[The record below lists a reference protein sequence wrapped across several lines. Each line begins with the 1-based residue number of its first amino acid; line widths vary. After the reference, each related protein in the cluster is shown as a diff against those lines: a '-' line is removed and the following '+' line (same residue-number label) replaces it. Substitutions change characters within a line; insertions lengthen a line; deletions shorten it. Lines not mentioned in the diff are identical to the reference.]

1 MGRRTLPEGE
11 YGWKQNMA
19 SLLRRWFDSD
29 VDDSTLNRLSR
40 FFASALQLPGDN
52 WAVAA
57 TSLLIVFIS
66 CAITW
71 RLGLPHTSIYG
82 HDIFT
87 FLDGSWR
94 VSQGQVPHV
103 DFYSA
108 FGPVFYFMQAAGLLL
123 AHYHIEGLVYGT
135 VLAGLVLGIWG
146 TAVIRARLNAISA
159 LFAIA
164 FLILF
169 WLAPFPLGE
178 PYYLPSFAMQ
188 YNRLGYVFL
197 FIVVIELFGKI
208 RERPSRFDWGGL
220 STGIALGCL
229 LFMKANFFVVGAVI
243 TGGAY
248 VLRVRTLRH
257 AAFVVAGWLLV
268 FCVFASYL
276 HWDLLAFWN
285 DLRTAAG
292 ARQTRFHEIKDSVRT
307 AVRNVTAVVAI
318 LGLAT
323 IALFRRK
330 CAAIDVLPCLKR
342 PLLIAILILAADFV
356 LSLSN
361 QQRFGFPLT
370 IAAIVL
376 FVDQLCEARI
386 ERDASTQF
394 AAEPALLL
402 VMAAMVLPF
411 IMDTVNAWAIH
422 ITMRQNTVLATAARI
437 NSVPLVNLIFDD
449 HTDPVWGQSEA
460 NGHILTGHINDG
472 LQLIGEHS
480 GPSDRIACL
489 CFDNPFPYALLRPP
503 MEGGAAFYDYGTNF
517 TERFTP
523 SAERI
528 LGNAD
533 VVVYPKTEIDSLNVS
548 TLLKICHNVLSQRYH
563 TVAESRDWI
572 LLKKN

>member
-1 MGRRTLPEGE
+1 MNESRA
-11 YGWKQNMA
+11 Q
-19 SLLRRWFDSD
+19 SFRRWFDNGP
-29 VDDSTLNRLSR
+29 DDSTLDRVYRS
-40 FFASALQLPGDN
+40 FSSAIQTRGAN
-52 WAVAA
+52 WPVAVI
-57 TSLLIVFIS
+57 SLLIVFVS

-94 VSQGQVPHV
+94 VSQGQIPHV

-135 VLAGLVLGIWG
+135 VLAGLVLGVWAI
-146 TAVIRARLNAISA
+146 AVMRARFNAIA
-159 LFAIA
+159 VLFGVA

-188 YNRLGYVFL
+188 YNRLGYVIL
-197 FIVVIELFGKI
+197 FIAVVELFGKV
-208 RERPSRFDWGGL
+208 REQPSRFDWGGL
-220 STGIALGCL
+220 STGVALGCL
-229 LFMKANFFVVGAVI
+229 LFMKANFFAVGAVI
-243 TGGAY
+243 TAGAY

-257 AAFVVAGWLLV
+257 AAFVIAGWLVV
-268 FCVFASYL
+268 FCVIASYL

-307 AVRNVTAVVAI
+307 AVRNVTAVVAV
-318 LGLAT
+318 LGLAGV
-323 IALFRRK
+323 ALFRRK
-330 CAAIDVLPCLKR
+330 RAGVVFLPCLKQ
-342 PLLIAILILAADFV
+342 PLLIALLIIASDFV

-370 IAAIVL
+370 IVAIIL
-376 FVDQLCEARI
+376 FIDQLCRMEM
-386 ERDASTQF
+386 EQDAPGWS
-394 AAEPALLL
+394 AAEPALML

-411 IMDTVNAWAIH
+411 IMDTVNAWAIQ

-437 NSVPLVNLIFDD
+437 DSTPLVALVFDD
-449 HTDPVWGQSEA
+449 HSDPVWGQSEA
-460 NGHILTGHINDG
+460 NGHILTSHINDG
-472 LQLIGEHS
+472 LQLIRAHS
-480 GPSDRIACL
+480 GSNDRIACL
-489 CFDNPFPYALLRPP
+489 CYDNPFPYALLRPP

-533 VVVYPKTEIDSLNVS
+533 VVVYPKTELDSLNVS
-548 TLLKICHNVLSQRYH
+548 TLLKICHRVLSERYH